1 MKKFGLSLILFCSP
15 AWAGWVPGQDVD
27 VVLEWDNTSLDVKAD
42 GTYTQTDE
50 RKFTAKNERGR
61 SRLVLE
67 AIRFLPEISKLEVLE
82 AVSITGGVETPV
94 DLKTVQERAAS
105 GPAEGLTGVRE
116 LIIPFT
122 NLQVGSSIKYK
133 LKTTSKKPLYPGV
146 FSMHFIYGAQF
157 PEMGGSVKIRSE
169 KRLEYSARD
178 AEKALKIETAT
189 DGNIHV
195 LTITQLKPVS
205 RVLKDEKIPI
215 FPPEA
220 FPQVQV
226 SSLRNWQEFADL
238 ITDKYEERLRE
249 ELPAVFK
256 AIVEKAALK
265 KDLYE
270 KIDTVTS
277 ELSSLMTY
285 SGNWTTAEKM
295 FYPKSQNEIAASKTG
310 DCKDFATAT
319 VAMLRALGIKSSVAL
334 VNRRDPHDPSQ
345 LLQSTPLTP
354 GLAIPSL
361 FNHAVVRV
369 EGPDKKIFWV
379 DPTNL
384 VSNSRLLRPDIAGSV
399 SLNISKRSEVLEK
412 LPGVGVGDSL
422 MKVEKVLRVAG
433 DGKGESEGKLSVS
446 GLYAMDLME
455 TSFRDGA
462 KKANEVAAQVYGAL
476 LENAGDSVQANYK
489 SRIAGPLE
497 AKMKTFGERNYVEKE
512 GKAFL
517 VMPFPAVL
525 QVYLH
530 AQSQGRVTDFYANP
544 QGKYESR
551 TQVEGRDFVDTESF
565 GCFAVSPWVDVE
577 RVLLKNEK
585 GFEVR
590 DKVVFKKDLIPAAD
604 INGEDYG
611 FSMGDLQA
619 CLKAQAVQVHKLD
632 AGEALPQR
640 LRRFTLAEIRRLEDM
655 SGPGSL
661 LRAQEVKMIADQLLA
676 ANPKDLEIRVAKIKA
691 QRRLGYRYGEV
702 TAAPY
707 LAQAEQ
713 DLEEVLKENPEHLA
727 ALFQKIYNLIDLEKV
742 DGAKDTFT
750 RAYYAAKENKT
761 YDLYKAGGFLS
772 ERLQKYDVAEGSY
785 LKALALAA
793 TDGQRAETLKK
804 LGDLHRKQSRLS
816 QAEEFYYKALKYDPE
831 NSWLLNDLLLIA
843 LNKKDFDGA
852 IEIGEKM
859 LKLADF
865 GVGRANLAT
874 AYGRKALQI
883 LQSPSQDVTRFERV
897 RDLAQKGMKWDET
910 SVECLLALGSSFYET
925 ALLKKDSGLMK
936 RSLDLSIKALA
947 YAKDPG
953 IRLQAVE
960 MVNKVSTAKSQLT
973 AGSPRVPATEGPR
986 EEQGAT
992 APGSRPD

>member
-1 MKKFGLSLILFCSP
+1 MKKFGLGLILFCST
-15 AWAGWVPGQDVD
+15 AWAGWVPGQDAE
-27 VVLEWDNTSLDVKAD
+27 VVLEWDNTSLEVKAD
-42 GTYTQTDE
+42 GTYIQTDE

-61 SRLVLE
+61 SRLALE
-67 AIRFLPEISKLEVLE
+67 AVRFLPELSKLEVLE
-82 AVSITGGVETPV
+82 AVSITNGVETPV
-94 DLKTVQERAAS
+94 DLKTIQERAAP
-105 GPAEGLTGVRE
+105 GPAEGLTGVKE
-116 LIIPFT
+116 LVIPFT

-133 LKTTSKKPLYPGV
+133 LKTTAKKPLYPGV
-146 FSMHFIYGAQF
+146 FAMHFIYGAQF
-157 PEMGGSVKIRSE
+157 PEMGGTVKIRSE

-178 AEKALKIETAT
+178 VEKALKIETAV
-189 DGNIHV
+189 DGNFHL

-215 FPPEA
+215 FPPSA

-238 ITDKYEERLRE
+238 VTEKYEERLRE
-249 ELPAVFK
+249 ELPVVFK
-256 AIVEKAALK
+256 TIVEKAALK

-334 VNRRDPHDPSQ
+334 LSRRNPYDPSQ

-384 VSNSRLLRPDIAGSV
+384 VSHSRLLRPDIAGSV

-412 LPGVGVGDSL
+412 LPVVGAEDSL

-433 DGKGESEGKLSVS
+433 DGKGESEGTLSVS
-446 GLYAMDLME
+446 GLYAIDLIE

-462 KKANEVAAQVYGAL
+462 KKANEVVAQVYGAL
-476 LENAGDSVQANYK
+476 LENGGDQVQANYK
-489 SRIAGPLE
+489 SRIAAPLE
-497 AKMKTFGERNYVEKE
+497 AKVTTSGERNYVEKE

-517 VMPFPAVL
+517 VVPFPAVL
-525 QVYLH
+525 QVYIH
-530 AQSQGRVTDFYANP
+530 GQAQGRVTDFYSNP

-551 TQVEGRDFVDTESF
+551 TQVEGQDFADTESL
-565 GCFAVSPWVDVE
+565 GCYAVSPWVDIE
-577 RVLLKNEK
+577 RILLKNEK

-611 FSMGDLQA
+611 FSMGDLQT
-619 CLKAQAVQVHKLD
+619 CLKAQTVQVHKLD
-632 AGEALPQR
+632 SGETLPQR
-640 LRRFTLAEIRRLEDM
+640 LRRFTLAEIRRLEDL

-676 ANPKDLEIRVAKIKA
+676 ANPKDLEARMAKIKA

-702 TAAPY
+702 TAAAY
-707 LAQAEQ
+707 LAVAER
-713 DLEEVLKENPEHLA
+713 DLEEVLKENPEHLG
-727 ALFQKIYNLIDLEKV
+727 ALFQKIYNMIDLEKMDV
-742 DGAKDTFT
+742 AKDTFT
-750 RAYYAAKENKT
+750 KAYYAAKENKT
-761 YDLYKAGGFLS
+761 YELYKAGGFLS
-772 ERLQKYDVAEGSY
+772 ERLQKYEVAEGSY
-785 LKALALAA
+785 LKALALAS

-804 LGDLHRKQSRLS
+804 LGDLHRQQSRLS
-816 QAEEFYYKALKYDPE
+816 QAEEYYYKALKYDPE

-843 LNKKDFDGA
+843 LNKKDFDGG
-852 IEIGEKM
+852 IEIGERM

-865 GVGRANLAT
+865 GVGRANLAV
-874 AYGRKALQI
+874 AYGSKALQI
-883 LQSPSQDVTRFERV
+883 LQSPSQDVTRFERA

-925 ALLKKDSGLMK
+925 ALLKKDAGLMK

-953 IRLQAVE
+953 IRMQAVE
-960 MVNKVSTAKSQLT
+960 MVNKVTTAKSQWA
-973 AGSPRVPATEGPR
+973 AGSPRVPAAAGPS
-986 EEQGAT
+986 GDPVSS
-992 APGSRPD
+992 APSSRPD